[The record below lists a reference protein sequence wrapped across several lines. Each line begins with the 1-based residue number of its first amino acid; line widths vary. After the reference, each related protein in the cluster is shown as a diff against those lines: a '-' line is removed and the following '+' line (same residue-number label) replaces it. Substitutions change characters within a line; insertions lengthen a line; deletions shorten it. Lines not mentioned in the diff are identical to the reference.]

1 MSIVVTNAPTIEP
14 IGQQIRVSGKRHERE
29 IADEARAAG
38 HAYGGRE
45 TPSCCASRPADIQ
58 PDSDRQI
65 PTSPPTSTRGK
76 RRFQIRRRAVL
87 SSSTKSALATSETEN
102 FTLPMP
108 VQIKSRKHR
117 QQSEQGDDAK
127 HGPFFSSPEVETA
140 VLLIFSAGTPPPP
153 PSPRKALSRRDVRA
167 TASAFQSAR
176 PKDVPFRPPESAA
189 ARRSGA
195 GRCCPGKDNALK
207 AGCSRRPAPPRAR
220 DTSEACL
227 ESRATPSVPIT
238 MRFLPRIRRISSM
251 VSSSA
256 VPWLHQ

>member
-1 MSIVVTNAPTIEP
+1 MFV
-14 IGQQIRVSGKRHERE
+14 QL
-29 IADEARAAG
+29 DL
-38 HAYGGRE
+38 
-45 TPSCCASRPADIQ
+45 SR
-58 PDSDRQI
+58 S
-65 PTSPPTSTRGK
+65 
-76 RRFQIRRRAVL
+76 RRRRRWWLLPLVLAAVL
-87 SSSTKSALATSETEN
+87 LAGPWLAAVVPGTAASIDRFVGARYTAQIDALQTEN

-108 VQIKSRKHR
+108 VQIKIEST
-117 QQSEQGDDAK
+117 D
-127 HGPFFSSPEVETA
+127 SSPNRAMTPSRTVFLFPEGETV

-220 DTSEACL
+220 TRRRRAWNPARRRAC
-227 ESRATPSVPIT
+227 R
-238 MRFLPRIRRISSM
+238 
-251 VSSSA
+251 
-256 VPWLHQ
+256 